1 MGLCIIL
8 FKIAFHGNSMFCE
21 MGGSAINWGLV
32 FNRKS
37 QIWKGVQR
45 ESVPSLLIVT

>member
-1 MGLCIIL
+1 MVCVL
-8 FKIAFHGNSMFCE
+8 FYLKIAFHGNSLFCE

-45 ESVPSLLIVT
+45 ESVSSLLIVT